1 VDVGVADD
9 RAAPGGDDMTA
20 RVLSART
27 IDLVVLMK
35 PRIMVMA
42 LLTAAGAIRL
52 APATIGLGQELL
64 ALAGTALIVGSA
76 NTLNMWLER
85 DSDCLMARTKTR
97 PLPMGRLD
105 PMVALV
111 SGTLLGAIALPVL
124 ALAGLVPAALGLVAL
139 LLYVGVYTPMKQRT
153 PWATWVGSVPGAMPA
168 LVGWTAAT
176 GRIDLGGLA
185 VFAILFMW
193 QVPHTHAIAIYRQRD
208 YDAAGLK
215 TLISARGL
223 VVTRRAIC
231 GWLVVQVALS
241 LALVPLGVAG
251 VLYLVT
257 AIVLGAGVLAQGWSG
272 VRTGESKWARQVFL
286 ASIVYLPLLFGVMV
300 LGGRPG

>member
-1 VDVGVADD
+1 V
-9 RAAPGGDDMTA
+9 TA
-20 RVLSART
+20 KVLSART
-27 IDLVVLMK
+27 ADLVVLMK

-52 APATIGLGQELL
+52 APATLSMAHELL
-64 ALAGTALIVGSA
+64 VLAGTALIVGSA

-85 DSDCLMARTKTR
+85 DSDCLMARTKNR
-97 PLPMGRLD
+97 PLPTRRLD
-105 PMVALV
+105 PVVALV
-111 SGTLLGAIALPVL
+111 SGALLGAVALPVL
-124 ALAGLVPAALGLVAL
+124 ALAGIVPAALGLVAL

-168 LVGWTAAT
+168 LLGWTAAT
-176 GRIDLGGLA
+176 GRLDVGGLA

-215 TLISARGL
+215 TLVGTRGL
-223 VVTRRAIC
+223 AVTRRAIA

-251 VLYLVT
+251 VPYLVT
-257 AIVLGAGVLAQGWSG
+257 ASVLGAFVLVQGWSG
-272 VRTGESKWARQVFL
+272 LRTGEARWARNVFL

-300 LGGRPG
+300 LGGRPV